1 MGPMLGIGITTF
13 NRKGM
18 LCRCIERVRRH
29 TKAPFILFVADD
41 GSEDGTTEILAESG
55 VTYVS
60 PSNRGIAWNKNR
72 ALYYLHEVARC
83 DYVIL
88 LEDDTY
94 PTRDQWEQD
103 WIEAIKLYGHV
114 NLHPSHWK
122 VDYDGGIGTPAD
134 PFLGKSLTGQCT
146 GFGREAVNLVGYFD
160 TRFRHYGFEHV
171 EHTER
176 FMRAGFG
183 GHFTEPEVFSPYLI
197 NSHLRVEGLDKP
209 PDEDGIRQNIPIYKQ
224 LQGQQIHRQAW
235 RGDEE
240 LFIFRSELVAINEW
254 TTAGKPPSPP
264 VAFLQ
269 SNDSQNLW
277 FSDGD
282 IVAESNLQ
290 DASRV
295 ALTLHGRTARLCLCN
310 DTSLPVS
317 GWLTVDSIRAVW
329 SIVNEASA
337 TSFRI
342 IHRKDSG
349 FGLRASRM
357 FLCCDHTAG
366 NTITLSRATLS
377 DWETFRVSEYS
388 NSLTA

>member
-1 MGPMLGIGITTF
+1 MVGIGITTF

-29 TKAPFILFVADD
+29 TNAPFILFVADD

-72 ALYYLHEVARC
+72 ALFYLHEVARC
-83 DYVIL
+83 EYIIL

-94 PTRDQWEQD
+94 PNKDGWEQD

-114 NLHPSHWK
+114 NLYPSHWK
-122 VDYDGGIGTPAD
+122 VNCEGGTGTPAD

-146 GFGREAVNLVGYFD
+146 GFSREAMTLVGYLD

-183 GHFTEPEVFSPYLI
+183 GDYTEPKGFLPYLI
-197 NSHLRVEGLDKP
+197 SSHLRVEGLDKA

-254 TTAGKPPSPP
+254 TTASKPPSAPI
-264 VAFLQ
+264 AFLQ

-277 FSDGD
+277 FSGGN
-282 IVAESNLQ
+282 IVAESSLQ
-290 DASRV
+290 GALQV

-310 DTSLPVS
+310 DTSRPIS
-317 GWLTVDSIRAVW
+317 GWLTVDPIKAVW
-329 SIVNEASA
+329 SIVDEVSAAS
-337 TSFRI
+337 FEI
-342 IHRKDSG
+342 IHRKTSG
-349 FGLRASRM
+349 FGLRAFRM
-357 FLCCDHTAG
+357 FLCCDHAIG
-366 NTITLSRATLS
+366 STITLSRATLS
-377 DWETFRVSEYS
+377 DWETFRISEYS
-388 NSLTA
+388 NNLRA